1 MNNAARHSVR
11 HDAFSRAPLQS
22 KTTTFHMPH
31 SGQAAGALR
40 AGEVISMEKKWVYLF
55 DELDQVDAYTGGT
68 RDAARG
74 LLGGKGANLAEMVR
88 IGVPVPPGF
97 TITTE
102 ACNDYLAHAGV
113 FPEGMWDQAISA
125 LEKVESLSG
134 KHFGDAHNPL
144 LVSCRSGAKFSMPG
158 MMDTV
163 LNIGLNDETTQ
174 GMIAL
179 TGNPRFVYDSYRRL
193 IQMFGSVVMQI
204 PDEAFEEV
212 LTRARRK
219 ASVKTD
225 AELSADNLQEVIAE
239 FKKIFR
245 RQSNRDFPVE
255 PYEQL
260 RLATA
265 AVFESWNGKRA
276 VDYRKAAGI
285 AHDLGTAV
293 NIVAMVFG
301 NMGEHSATGVAM
313 TRNST
318 TGEKNVEGDYLTNAQ
333 GEDVVAGIRMTKDID
348 QLIKEMPEAYAEFL
362 SIAKRLEQHYRDMQD
377 MEFTIERGKLWMLQ
391 TRSGKRSAQAAVR
404 IAVDMAEEKLITR
417 EEAVLRVSPD
427 QVDFFLHPQ
436 FDHLTKQEANAAGAL
451 LATGLNV
458 SPGAAIGMVTF
469 DADLAESWGKG
480 EKKAVIMV
488 RPETKPDDV
497 HGMLAAQGILTS
509 RGGRTSHAALVAR
522 QFGKPAVV
530 GVSALEIDL
539 NDRLMKVGDRIVKE
553 GDWISIDGTSG
564 EVYLGKLKAMVP
576 DIKDPWL
583 IRLLRWAD
591 EFRRLGVRANA
602 DYPRD
607 AQRAREYGAEGI
619 GLCRTEHM
627 FFEPQRLEHF
637 QKMIMTDLPSERR
650 EALEVLL
657 PFQRE
662 DFAGLFRIMNGLPV
676 IIRLIDPPLHEFL
689 PNINDLMHQ
698 LADLKIRMQHAPTLA
713 EVDNLLEEIRLKE
726 NLLKRAKTLDESNP
740 MLGMRGVRLGIMI
753 PELTR
758 MQVRAVFEAACLA
771 ASEGVDVHP
780 EIMIPLTSHVHELK
794 RQREVL
800 EAEAKKVMEEQKIT
814 VEYKFGT
821 MIEIPR
827 AALTADKIADY
838 SQFFSFGTNDLTQ
851 TTFGIS
857 RDDAEAS
864 FLVPYISAGILP
876 DNPFATIDP
885 EGVGELMRLAMERAR
900 REKPDLVC
908 GICGEHGGDPESI
921 MLCHKLGLDYV
932 SCSPFRV
939 PIARLAAAHAALR
952 ERFAKA

>member
-1 MNNAARHSVR
+1 
-11 HDAFSRAPLQS
+11 
-22 KTTTFHMPH
+22 
-31 SGQAAGALR
+31 
-40 AGEVISMEKKWVYLF
+40 
-55 DELDQVDAYTGGT
+55 
-68 RDAARG
+68 
-74 LLGGKGANLAEMVR
+74 
-88 IGVPVPPGF
+88 
-97 TITTE
+97 
-102 ACNDYLAHAGV
+102 
-113 FPEGMWDQAISA
+113 
-125 LEKVESLSG
+125 
-134 KHFGDAHNPL
+134 
-144 LVSCRSGAKFSMPG
+144 
-158 MMDTV
+158 
-163 LNIGLNDETTQ
+163 
-174 GMIAL
+174 
-179 TGNPRFVYDSYRRL
+179 
-193 IQMFGSVVMQI
+193 
-204 PDEAFEEV
+204 
-212 LTRARRK
+212 
-219 ASVKTD
+219 
-225 AELSADNLQEVIAE
+225 
-239 FKKIFR
+239 
-245 RQSNRDFPVE
+245 
-255 PYEQL
+255 
-260 RLATA
+260 
-265 AVFESWNGKRA
+265 
-276 VDYRKAAGI
+276 
-285 AHDLGTAV
+285 
-293 NIVAMVFG
+293 
-301 NMGEHSATGVAM
+301 
-313 TRNST
+313 
-318 TGEKNVEGDYLTNAQ
+318 
-333 GEDVVAGIRMTKDID
+333 MTKEIN

-362 SIAKRLEQHYRDMQD
+362 GIAKRLEQHYRDMQD
-377 MEFTIERGKLWMLQ
+377 VEFTIERGKLWMLQ
-391 TRSGKRSAQAAVR
+391 TRSAKRSAQAAVR
-404 IAVDMAEEKLITR
+404 VAADMAEEKLITR
-417 EEAVLRVSPD
+417 EEAVLRVTPG

-436 FDHLTKQEANAAGAL
+436 FDHVTKQEARTAGSL

-458 SPGAAIGMVTF
+458 SPGAAVGVVAF
-469 DADLAESWGKG
+469 DANLAESWGKG

-539 NDRLMKVGDRIVKE
+539 NDRVMKVGDKVVKE

-583 IRLLRWAD
+583 IKLLRWAD

-627 FFEPQRLEHF
+627 FFEPERLEHF

-650 EALEVLL
+650 EALEILL
-657 PFQRE
+657 PYQRE

-689 PNINDLMHQ
+689 PNINELMHQ
-698 LADLKIRMQHAPTLA
+698 LADRKIRMQHAPTLA

-726 NLLKRAKTLDESNP
+726 NLLKRAKALDESNP

-758 MQVRAVFEAACLA
+758 MQVRAVFEAACLVA
-771 ASEGVDVHP
+771 VEGVDVHP
-780 EIMIPLTSHVHELK
+780 EIMIPLTSHVNELK

-800 EAEAKKVMEEQKIT
+800 EAEAKKVMAEQKIT

-827 AALTADKIADY
+827 AALTADKIAEH

-876 DNPFATIDP
+876 DNPFATIDSD
-885 EGVGELMRLAMERAR
+885 GVGELMRITMERAR
-900 REKPDLVC
+900 RVKPDLTC

-921 MLCHKLGLDYV
+921 MLCHRLGLDYV

-939 PIARLAAAHAALR
+939 PVARLAAAHAALKDR
-952 ERFAKA
+952 VSEA

>member
-1 MNNAARHSVR
+1 
-11 HDAFSRAPLQS
+11 
-22 KTTTFHMPH
+22 
-31 SGQAAGALR
+31 
-40 AGEVISMEKKWVYLF
+40 MEKKWVYLF
-55 DELDQVDAYTGGT
+55 DELDQVDAYTGGS

-88 IGVPVPPGF
+88 IRVPVPPGF

-102 ACNDYLAHAGV
+102 ACNAYLRHGGA
-113 FPEGMWDQAISA
+113 FPDGMWDQAISA
-125 LEKVESLSG
+125 LEKVEAMTS
-134 KHFGDAHNPL
+134 KRFGDANNPL

-174 GMIAL
+174 GMITL

-204 PDEAFEEV
+204 PDESFEEV
-212 LTRARRK
+212 LLRARRK
-219 ASVKTD
+219 ANVKTD
-225 AELSADNLQEVIAE
+225 PELSADDLQEVIAE

-245 RQSNRDFPVE
+245 RMSNRDFPVE

-265 AVFESWNGKRA
+265 AVFESWNGRRA

-377 MEFTIERGKLWMLQ
+377 MEFTIERDKLWMLQ

-417 EEAVLRVSPD
+417 EEAVLRVSPE

-436 FDHLTKQEANAAGAL
+436 FDHLTKQEAKGAGAL

-458 SPGAAIGMVTF
+458 SPGAAVGMVAF
-469 DADLAESWGKG
+469 DADLAETWGKG
-480 EKKAVIMV
+480 EKKAVVMV

-583 IRLLRWAD
+583 IKLLRWAD

-650 EALEVLL
+650 EALEILL

-676 IIRLIDPPLHEFL
+676 IVRLIDPPLHEFL

-698 LADLKIRMQHAPTLA
+698 LADLKIRLQHAPTLA

-726 NLLKRAKTLDESNP
+726 NLLKRAKALDEANP

-758 MQVRAVFEAACLA
+758 MQVRAVFEAACLV

-800 EAEAKKVMEEQKIT
+800 EAEAQKVMAEQKIT

-827 AALTADKIADY
+827 AALTADRIAEY

-885 EGVGELMRLAMERAR
+885 DGVGELMRIAMERAR
-900 REKPDLVC
+900 QVKPDMVC

-921 MLCHKLGLDYV
+921 ILCHKLGLDYV

>member
-1 MNNAARHSVR
+1 
-11 HDAFSRAPLQS
+11 
-22 KTTTFHMPH
+22 MPH

-179 TGNPRFVYDSYRRL
+179 TENPRFVYDSYRRL

-539 NDRLMKVGDRIVKE
+539 NDRLMKVGDKIVKE

-876 DNPFATIDP
+876 DNPFTTIDP

-921 MLCHKLGLDYV
+921 ILCHKLGLDYV

>member
-1 MNNAARHSVR
+1 MDR
-11 HDAFSRAPLQS
+11 
-22 KTTTFHMPH
+22 
-31 SGQAAGALR
+31 
-40 AGEVISMEKKWVYLF
+40 KWVYLF
-55 DELDQVDAYTGGT
+55 DELDQAQTHAGT
-68 RDAARG
+68 SHEAVRG

-102 ACNDYLAHAGV
+102 ACNEYLAHGGS

-125 LEKVESLSG
+125 LEKVESLTG
-134 KHFGDAHNPL
+134 RRFGDPHQPL

-163 LNIGLNDETTQ
+163 LNIGLNEETCQ

-179 TGNPRFVYDSYRRL
+179 TSNPRFVFDSYRRL
-193 IQMFGSVVMQI
+193 IQMFGAVVMGI
-204 PDEAFEEV
+204 ADEPFEDV
-212 LTRARRK
+212 LSRARRS
-219 ASVKTD
+219 ANVKVD
-225 AELSADNLQEVIAE
+225 SELSAEQLQEVISE

-245 RQSNRDFPVE
+245 RMSNRDFPTE

-260 RLATA
+260 RMATA

-276 VDYRKAAGI
+276 VDYRNAAGI
-285 AHDLGTAV
+285 PHDLGTAV
-293 NIVAMVFG
+293 SIVAMVFG
-301 NMGEHSATGVAM
+301 NMGETSATGVAM
-313 TRNST
+313 TRSGT
-318 TGEKNVEGDYLTNAQ
+318 TGEKEIEGDYLTNAQ
-333 GEDVVAGIRMTKDID
+333 GEDVVAGIRMTKDIN

-362 SIAKRLEQHYRDMQD
+362 GIAKRLEQHYRDMQD
-377 MEFTIERGKLWMLQ
+377 VEFTIEKGKLWMLQ

-404 IAVDMAEEKLITR
+404 IAVDMVAEKLITR
-417 EEAVLRVSPD
+417 EEAVLRVSPE
-427 QVDFFLHPQ
+427 QVDFFMHPQ
-436 FDHLTKQEANAAGAL
+436 FDHITKQEAKAAGSL

-458 SPGAAIGMVTF
+458 SPGAAVGMVAF
-469 DADLAESWGKG
+469 DADLAESWTKNDN
-480 EKKAVIMV
+480 KAVIMV

-530 GVSALEIDL
+530 GVAAIEIDM
-539 NDRLMKVGDRIVKE
+539 NDRLMRVGDKTVKE
-553 GDWISIDGTSG
+553 GEWISIDGTSG
-564 EVYLGKLKAMVP
+564 EVYLGKLKAVVP

-583 IRLLRWAD
+583 IKLLRWAD

-627 FFEPQRLEHF
+627 FFEPARLAFF

-650 EALEVLL
+650 EALETLL
-657 PFQRE
+657 PFQRD
-662 DFAGLFRIMNGLPV
+662 DFLGLFRIMNGLPV

-689 PNINDLMHQ
+689 PNISELMHD
-698 LADLKIRMQHAPTLA
+698 LADLKIRMQHAPNLSQ
-713 EVDNLLEEIRLKE
+713 VDDLLEQIRLKE
-726 NLLKRAKTLDESNP
+726 TLLKRARALDEANP

-758 MQVRAVFEAACLA
+758 MQVRAVFEAACIA
-771 ASEGVDVHP
+771 AGEGVDVHP
-780 EIMIPLTSHVHELK
+780 EIMIPLTSHFNELK

-800 EAEAKKVMEEQKIT
+800 EAEAKKVMDEQRMA
-814 VEYKFGT
+814 VDYKFGT

-827 AALTADKIADY
+827 AALTADQIVAHA
-838 SQFFSFGTNDLTQ
+838 QFFSFGTNDLTQ

-857 RDDAEAS
+857 RDDAEGS

-885 EGVGELMRLAMERAR
+885 QGVGELMRIAMERAKR
-900 REKPDLVC
+900 VRPGLMC
-908 GICGEHGGDPESI
+908 GICGEHGGDPASI
-921 MLCHKLGLDYV
+921 ELCHKLGLDYV

-952 ERFAKA
+952 DKMAGS

>member
-1 MNNAARHSVR
+1 
-11 HDAFSRAPLQS
+11 
-22 KTTTFHMPH
+22 
-31 SGQAAGALR
+31 
-40 AGEVISMEKKWVYLF
+40 MEKKWVYLF
-55 DELDQVDAYTGGT
+55 DELDQVDAYVGGSW
-68 RDAARG
+68 DAVRG
-74 LLGGKGANLAEMVR
+74 LLGGKGANLADMVR

-102 ACNDYLAHAGV
+102 ACNEYLARGGA
-113 FPEGMWDQAISA
+113 FPEEMWDQAISA
-125 LEKVESLSG
+125 LEQVEALSG
-134 KHFGDAHNPL
+134 RRFGDAQNPL

-163 LNIGLNDETTQ
+163 LNIGLNDDTCQ

-179 TGNPRFVYDSYRRL
+179 TSNPRFVFDSYRRL
-193 IQMFGSVVMQI
+193 IQMFGSVVMEI
-204 PDEAFEEV
+204 PDEAFEEA
-212 LTRARRK
+212 LSKARRK
-219 ASVKTD
+219 AGVKTD
-225 AELSADNLQEVIAE
+225 PELSAADMQEVIVE

-245 RQSNRDFPVE
+245 RLSNRDFPAE

-260 RLATA
+260 RMATA

-276 VDYRKAAGI
+276 IDYRNAAGI

-301 NMGEHSATGVAM
+301 NMGANSATGVAM
-313 TRNST
+313 TRNGT
-318 TGEKNVEGDYLTNAQ
+318 TGEKDIEGDYLTDAQ
-333 GEDVVAGIRMTKDID
+333 GEDVVAGIRMTKEIN
-348 QLIKEMPEAYAEFL
+348 QLIKEMPEAYAELL
-362 SIAKRLEQHYRDMQD
+362 SIAKRLELHYRDMQD
-377 MEFTIERGKLWMLQ
+377 VEFTIERGKLWMLQ
-391 TRSGKRSAQAAVR
+391 TRSAKRSAQAAVR
-404 IAVDMAEEKLITR
+404 VAADMAEEKLITR
-417 EEAVLRVSPD
+417 EEAVLRVSPE

-436 FDHLTKQEANAAGAL
+436 FDHVTKQEAKSAGSL

-458 SPGAAIGMVTF
+458 SPGAAVGMVAF
-469 DADLAESWGKG
+469 DADLAESWGKN
-480 EKKAVIMV
+480 EQKPVIMV

-530 GVSALEIDL
+530 GVAALEIDL
-539 NDRLMKVGDRIVKE
+539 NDRLMRVGDKIVKE

-583 IRLLRWAD
+583 IKLLRWAD

-627 FFEPQRLEHF
+627 FFETERLAHF

-689 PNINDLMHQ
+689 PNIHELMHQ
-698 LADLKIRMQHAPTLA
+698 LADLKIRLQHAPNLA
-713 EVDNLLEEIRLKE
+713 EVDNLLDEIRLKE
-726 NLLKRAKTLDESNP
+726 NLLKRAKALDESNP

-758 MQVRAVFEAACLA
+758 MQVRAVFEAACLV

-780 EIMIPLTSHVHELK
+780 EIMIPLTSHVQELK
-794 RQREVL
+794 RQREAL
-800 EAEAKKVMEEQKIT
+800 EAEARKVMSEQKIG

-885 EGVGELMRLAMERAR
+885 EGVGELMRMAMERAR
-900 REKPDLVC
+900 RVKPNLVC

-921 MLCHKLGLDYV
+921 MLCHRLGLDYV

-939 PIARLAAAHAALR
+939 PVARLAAAHAALK
-952 ERFAKA
+952 ENVTK

>member
-1 MNNAARHSVR
+1 MFCPA
-11 HDAFSRAPLQS
+11 
-22 KTTTFHMPH
+22 T
-31 SGQAAGALR
+31 R
-40 AGEVISMEKKWVYLF
+40 AGVFRQEVSMEKKWVYLF
-55 DELDQVDAYTGGT
+55 DELDQVNAYVGGT
-68 RDAARG
+68 WDAVRG

-88 IGVPVPPGF
+88 IRVPVPPGF

-102 ACNDYLAHAGV
+102 ACNEYLARGGA
-113 FPEGMWDQAISA
+113 FPEDMWDQAISA

-134 KHFGDAHNPL
+134 KRFGDEHNPL

-163 LNIGLNDETTQ
+163 LNIGLNDETCQ

-179 TGNPRFVYDSYRRL
+179 TSNPRFVHDSYRRL
-193 IQMFGSVVMQI
+193 IQMFGSVVMEI
-204 PDEAFEEV
+204 PDEAFEDV
-212 LTRARRK
+212 LSRARRK
-219 ASVKTD
+219 AGVKVD
-225 AELSADNLQEVIAE
+225 SELSAADLLEVIAE

-245 RQSNRDFPVE
+245 RLSNRDFPAE

-260 RLATA
+260 RMATA

-276 VDYRKAAGI
+276 IDYRNAAGI
-285 AHDLGTAV
+285 DHNLGTAV

-301 NMGEHSATGVAM
+301 NMGENSATGVAM

-318 TGEKNVEGDYLTNAQ
+318 TGEKDIEGDYLTNAQ
-333 GEDVVAGIRMTKDID
+333 GEDVVAGIRMTKDIN

-362 SIAKRLEQHYRDMQD
+362 GIAKRLEQHYRDMQD

-391 TRSGKRSAQAAVR
+391 TRNAKRSAQAAVR
-404 IAVDMAEEKLITR
+404 IAADMADEKLISR

-436 FDHLTKQEANAAGAL
+436 FDHVTKQEAKSAGAL

-458 SPGAAIGMVTF
+458 SPGAAVGMVAF
-469 DADLAESWGKG
+469 DANLAESWGKG
-480 EKKAVIMV
+480 EKKPVIMV

-539 NDRLMKVGDRIVKE
+539 NDRVMKVGERIVKE
-553 GDWISIDGTSG
+553 GDLISIDGTSG

-583 IRLLRWAD
+583 IKLLRWAD

-627 FFEPQRLEHF
+627 FFETERLQHF

-650 EALEVLL
+650 EALEILL
-657 PFQRE
+657 PYQRE

-689 PNINDLMHQ
+689 PNINELMHQ
-698 LADLKIRMQHAPTLA
+698 LADLKIRLQHAPNLA

-726 NLLKRAKTLDESNP
+726 NLLKRAKALDESNP

-758 MQVRAVFEAACLA
+758 MQVRAVFEAACLV
-771 ASEGVDVHP
+771 ASEGIDVHP

-794 RQREVL
+794 RQREAL
-800 EAEAKKVMEEQKIT
+800 EAEAKKVMTEQKLTI
-814 VEYKFGT
+814 EYKFGT

-827 AALTADKIADY
+827 AALTADQIAAY

-857 RDDAEAS
+857 RDDAESS

-876 DNPFATIDP
+876 DNPFATIDS
-885 EGVGELMRLAMERAR
+885 EGVGELMRIAMEKAR
-900 REKPDLVC
+900 RVKPELTC

-921 MLCHKLGLDYV
+921 QLCHQLGLDYV

-952 ERFAKA
+952 ERM